1 MQVEGVETEQ
11 ELRSRSTRFQS
22 LRAAAMSK
30 EGVDRAEYLERI
42 RQDECRELARQLT
55 QADAG
60 ELLWF
65 RRGLIKRDLEAAEI
79 VWR

>member
-1 MQVEGVETEQ
+1 
-11 ELRSRSTRFQS
+11 
-22 LRAAAMSK
+22 MSK